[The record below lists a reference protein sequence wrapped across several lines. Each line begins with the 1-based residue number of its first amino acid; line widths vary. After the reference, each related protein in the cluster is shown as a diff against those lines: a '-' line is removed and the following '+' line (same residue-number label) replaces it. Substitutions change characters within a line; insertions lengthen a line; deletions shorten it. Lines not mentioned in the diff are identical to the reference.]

1 MSEKEESMY
10 YATGL
15 RNMYYVSVKRRELYL
30 CPESTEEEAKKNRRW
45 RQSWGRVKTTV
56 TI

>member
-30 CPESTEEEAKKNRRW
+30 CPESTEEEAKKDRRW